1 MKSFPLNRSHDR
13 QGFDCGDD
21 WVNRFLKESALQD
34 QDRDLSRTIV
44 FVEDQDAEK
53 IVAYHTLFIAQVIQE
68 EIPNDR
74 PRIKR
79 DIPVILLGQLGVDFG
94 FQGSG
99 IGDLL
104 LFDIQARIAEIS
116 QFVGVR
122 ALALDA
128 RNEKLA
134 GWYERMGFSRMPPA
148 LRMFKGITSISR
160 LVEGP

>member
-13 QGFDCGDD
+13 QGFDCGDNS
-21 WVNRFLKESALQD
+21 VNRFLKESALQD
-34 QDRDLSRTIV
+34 QERDLSRTIV
-44 FVEDQDAEK
+44 FVEDRYPEK
-53 IVAYHTLFIAQVIQE
+53 IVAYHTLLIAHVIQE
-68 EIPNDR
+68 DIPNDR

-79 DIPVILLGQLGVDFG
+79 DIPVILLGQLGVDSAL
-94 FQGSG
+94 QGSG

-104 LFDIQARIAEIS
+104 LFDIQARISEIS

-134 GWYERMGFSRMPPA
+134 GWYERMGFSRFPST
-148 LRMFKGITSISR
+148 LRMFKSIASIRR